1 MPNGIAKSLAGVPLG
16 ASAIVRRVASAR
28 SIARRL
34 MELGLVPGTRVTM
47 MRVAPFGDPIE
58 LRVRNYALSIRRT
71 EGQPQFRQVYPLQR
85 ADRRERQ
92 GQ

>member
-1 MPNGIAKSLAGVPLG
+1 MPNRIAKSLAGVPLG

-71 EGQPQFRQVYPLQR
+71 EALAIEV
-85 ADRRERQ
+85 DDTV
-92 GQ
+92 

>member
-34 MELGLVPGTRVTM
+34 MELGLVPGTRDRTQQNEGNFAHHGAVTFAFC
-47 MRVAPFGDPIE
+47 VTVVLDDG
-58 LRVRNYALSIRRT
+58 
-71 EGQPQFRQVYPLQR
+71 
-85 ADRRERQ
+85 
-92 GQ
+92 

>member
-1 MPNGIAKSLAGVPLG
+1 MPTGIAKSLAGVPLG

-71 EGQPQFRQVYPLQR
+71 EALAIEV
-85 ADRRERQ
+85 DDTV
-92 GQ
+92 